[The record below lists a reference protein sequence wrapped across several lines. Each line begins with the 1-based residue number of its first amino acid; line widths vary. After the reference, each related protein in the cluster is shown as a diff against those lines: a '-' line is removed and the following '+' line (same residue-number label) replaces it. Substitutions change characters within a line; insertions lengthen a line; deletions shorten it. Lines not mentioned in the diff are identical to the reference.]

1 MIKFIVWFCEIPL
14 NISFSPFAD
23 GASSSFPR
31 GLRSARWRRSSEKL
45 RRMEQGPARS
55 AEAKYAA
62 DMNARVELGAL
73 LGST

>member
-1 MIKFIVWFCEIPL
+1 
-14 NISFSPFAD
+14 
-23 GASSSFPR
+23 
-31 GLRSARWRRSSEKL
+31 
-45 RRMEQGPARS
+45 MEQGPARS